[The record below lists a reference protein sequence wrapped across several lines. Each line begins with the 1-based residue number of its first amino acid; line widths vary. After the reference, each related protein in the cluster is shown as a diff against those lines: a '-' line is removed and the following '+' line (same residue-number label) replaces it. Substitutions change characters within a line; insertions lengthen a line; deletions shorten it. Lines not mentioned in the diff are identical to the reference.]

1 MVAYAQT
8 GHGFDFGYLYNFTHN
23 DTILDQ
29 YVYRPY
35 ANQSILT
42 LTFNGCVAAV
52 GAGISYYDRQDV
64 YDRVLLWRVP
74 LLALWATTTLPSF
87 GLQTQIFTLVHLIA
101 DPIDTAWSLFY
112 KLDLAKRTAHW
123 AETRNEESWP
133 FTFQSE
139 SAPVTRAG
147 VADGPTTEG
156 RADTKRRDRINK
168 ALQEER
174 TPLVRYFHDV
184 PALIVTAYDEW
195 GYGEQATK
203 AMNYGL

>member
-1 MVAYAQT
+1 MAAQT
-8 GHGFDFGYLYNFTHN
+8 GHMFDFGYLYNFTHS
-23 DTILDQ
+23 DTVLKQ
-29 YVYRPY
+29 YIFRPY

-42 LTFNGCVAAV
+42 LTLNGCIAAV
-52 GAGISYYDRQDV
+52 GAGISEYDRTDV

-112 KLDLAKRTAHW
+112 KLDLAKRTAYW
-123 AETRNEESWP
+123 AETRDEELWP
-133 FTFQSE
+133 FTFRSE
-139 SAPVTRAG
+139 SASITRAG
-147 VADGPTTEG
+147 MAGGSMIER
-156 RADTKRRDRINK
+156 RADTERRDRINK

-174 TPLVRYFHDV
+174 TPLLRYFHDV

-195 GYGEQATK
+195 GNGEQAMK